1 MSHWHAGFCRARSA
15 RASRVCSSHGSPGR
29 ASLLLLF
36 IPLAVLIQ
44 HEELAGI
51 TFQGRRALA
60 AFQARAAEGSFSSA
74 SSQAPLT
81 KKSER
86 RWSGPERQTCASH
99 RKGGG
104 QEDVISWDFANPRML
119 KLRATSFVIS
129 AHNPK

>member
-1 MSHWHAGFCRARSA
+1 M
-15 RASRVCSSHGSPGR
+15 
-29 ASLLLLF
+29 LLLF

-74 SSQAPLT
+74 SSQALLT